1 MRTVHHGRYY
11 AKAQNLSRLLRAAYD
26 AALEEVD
33 ILLTPTSPIKG
44 SKLPPE
50 DRTREE
56 DMVPGFTPIPNTA
69 PIDCTGHPSISIPC
83 AMRGGLPVGLML
95 TGRHFDESTLYRAAH
110 AFEQAVD
117 WKSC

>member
-1 MRTVHHGRYY
+1 M
-11 AKAQNLSRLLRAAYD
+11 
-26 AALEEVD
+26 
-33 ILLTPTSPIKG
+33 LTPTSPIKG
-44 SKLPPE
+44 SRLPPE

-117 WKSC
+117 WKSV